1 MVETI
6 ATKQNIGKRMKVN
19 ENSLRNLWD
28 NIKLTNIFIIGV
40 QERGEREKGHEKVFE
55 EIIA

>member
-1 MVETI
+1 M
-6 ATKQNIGKRMKVN
+6 
-19 ENSLRNLWD
+19 LRNPTAFTTHKFN